1 VESVSIQERIKGVG
15 KLRVYAL
22 IESTASEISKDIGE
36 FLAEALTKPIEV
48 KTGGVNIA
56 MSFLWSLINK
66 VATHLE
72 EIGEQVLDVEFSR
85 GKTTI
90 ITKSGYVINI
100 VVRLRHNQYVSEIE
114 GVVEVEE
121 SPFRVEDF

>member
-1 VESVSIQERIKGVG
+1 MESKLEERMKSIS
-15 KLRVYAL
+15 KLRLYAL
-22 IESTASEISKDIGE
+22 IESTASEVSRDIGE

-56 MSFLWSLINK
+56 ISFLWSLINK
-66 VATHLE
+66 VAAYLE

-90 ITKSGYVINI
+90 VTKSGYVINI